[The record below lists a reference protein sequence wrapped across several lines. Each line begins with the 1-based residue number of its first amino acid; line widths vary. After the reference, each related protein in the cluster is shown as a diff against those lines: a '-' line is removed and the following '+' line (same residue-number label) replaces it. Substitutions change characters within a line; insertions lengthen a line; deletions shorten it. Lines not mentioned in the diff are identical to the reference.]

1 MDLLLH
7 LQPVRKQDNEFN
19 GQINVTAISQE
30 RTTLKY
36 CTKTISTSFFFFFK
50 VKVYT
55 RVSSVLLL
63 YFKSFVSITVSDAE
77 QFGKSSA
84 FICHI

>member
-30 RTTLKY
+30 RTTLKQ
-36 CTKTISTSFFFFFK
+36 SQQFFFK

-77 QFGKSSA
+77 QFGKSSD